1 MYQRILVAV
10 DGSQTS
16 DRALAEA
23 IELAQLVDGQL
34 LLLHV
39 SEDVSQVWTGGEW
52 MAATPP
58 MLSPEIFEEIGQ
70 GILDH
75 AAKKVE
81 EAGLSAETRRISD
94 DGQRVGKVI
103 AQQAQDWQ
111 AELIVI
117 GTHGR
122 RGLDHFLLG
131 SVAEGVMRAAP
142 MPVLLVR
149 GN

>member
-1 MYQRILVAV
+1 MYKRILVAV

-16 DRALAEA
+16 DCALDEA
-23 IELAQLVDGQL
+23 IKLAGEGHSQL

-39 SEDVSQVWTGGEW
+39 SEDVSQVWIGSEW
-52 MAATPP
+52 MAAAPP

-75 AAKKVE
+75 AAKKVQ
-81 EAGLSAETRRISD
+81 EAGLEFETRRVND
-94 DGQRVGKVI
+94 DGQRIGKVV

-149 GN
+149 GA

>member
-1 MYQRILVAV
+1 MYKRILVAV

-16 DRALAEA
+16 DRALDEA
-23 IELAQLVDGQL
+23 IKLAKEGHSQL

-39 SEDVSQVWTGGEW
+39 SEDVSQVWIGSEW

-58 MLSPEIFEEIGQ
+58 MLSPEIFEEIGR

-75 AAKKVE
+75 AAKKVQ
-81 EAGLSAETRRISD
+81 EAGLEFETRRVND
-94 DGQRVGKVI
+94 DGQRIGKVV

-149 GN
+149 GA